1 MNNFDH
7 VSKLQLRVSQNSKNK
22 TVISEKF
29 FTSPFKIMNPF
40 ERTDGGITV
49 FQQTASAGILAG
61 DTQEHSFYIEE
72 NAILELVSQ
81 SFEKLFKMEDG
92 GKASRTININIEKG
106 GTLIYSPLPCMPF
119 AGSDFTSRTKIHLE
133 DDSSRLI
140 YIDTLC
146 GGRKEHG
153 ELFDYRS
160 YRNLIEITRN
170 SPARS
175 DTTKPEL
182 IYRDN
187 TVFEGSN
194 CGLFPERKEFLKS
207 PAMYGDYSHLGTML
221 LFGCNSKSGS
231 ALSPSD
237 LFEWLNLPAKL
248 LYTTENLELQ
258 LGKPLVSVTQTAG
271 KGLALRILANSA
283 EEVQDIFNKIK
294 KEL

>member
-1 MNNFDH
+1 
-7 VSKLQLRVSQNSKNK
+7 
-22 TVISEKF
+22 
-29 FTSPFKIMNPF
+29 MNPF

-81 SFEKLFKMEDG
+81 SFEKIFKMEDS
-92 GKASRTININIEKG
+92 GKAERTINIDIEKG

-119 AGSDFTSRTKIHLE
+119 AGSNFTSRTKINLQ

-153 ELFDYRS
+153 ELFDYKS

-207 PAMYGDYSHLGTML
+207 PAMYGNYSHLGTML
-221 LFGCNSKSGS
+221 LFGFNSKHGS
-231 ALSPSD
+231 ALKPTD
-237 LFEWLNLPAKL
+237 LFECLNLPAKL
-248 LYTTENLELQ
+248 LYTAENLELQ

-271 KGLALRILANSA
+271 NGIAVRLLANSA
-283 EEVQDIFNKIK
+283 EEVQDIFNRIK
-294 KEL
+294 KEF

>member
-61 DTQEHSFYIEE
+61 DTQEHSFFIEK

-153 ELFDYRS
+153 GLFD
-160 YRNLIEITRN
+160 
-170 SPARS
+170 
-175 DTTKPEL
+175 
-182 IYRDN
+182 
-187 TVFEGSN
+187 
-194 CGLFPERKEFLKS
+194 
-207 PAMYGDYSHLGTML
+207 
-221 LFGCNSKSGS
+221 
-231 ALSPSD
+231 
-237 LFEWLNLPAKL
+237 
-248 LYTTENLELQ
+248 
-258 LGKPLVSVTQTAG
+258 
-271 KGLALRILANSA
+271 
-283 EEVQDIFNKIK
+283 
-294 KEL
+294 

>member
-1 MNNFDH
+1 M
-7 VSKLQLRVSQNSKNK
+7 
-22 TVISEKF
+22 
-29 FTSPFKIMNPF
+29 
-40 ERTDGGITV
+40 V

-61 DTQEHSFYIEE
+61 DSQEHSFYIEE

-81 SFEKLFKMEDG
+81 SFEKIFKMEDS
-92 GKASRTININIEKG
+92 GKAERTINIDIEKG

-119 AGSDFTSRTKIHLE
+119 AGSNFTSRTKINLQ

-153 ELFDYRS
+153 ELFDYKS

-170 SPARS
+170 STA
-175 DTTKPEL
+175 DDNTTKSEL

-258 LGKPLVSVTQTAG
+258 VGKPLVSVTQTAG
-271 KGLALRILANSA
+271 NGIAVRLLANSA
-283 EEVQDIFNKIK
+283 EEVQDIFNRIK
-294 KEL
+294 KEF